1 MKKKLITKVLG
12 SVLCA
17 AMLLGTVG
25 CGASDGKTAETAKDT
40 VQESESTEQT
50 TPVSYTHLDVYKRQV
65 HYRRPRLQH
74 DRGSGGSGRCG

>member
-50 TPVSYTHLDVYKRQV
+50 TQAAVWKQRMIPG
-65 HYRRPRLQH
+65 RRLPLQ
-74 DRGSGGSGRCG
+74 